1 MEIPDQIAKKARQ
14 FFLSFFQKL
23 SDDMNTLVDAPVEC
37 TLTDVSIIR
46 GEDDLG
52 FLFDSE
58 FSSSYAL
65 EDGLHSGDIHLLMDA
80 PAAIALSGLMMM
92 LPKAVVQKNVKSRE
106 YTEEI
111 QEGFHEIANQIM
123 GSLNTRVEEKLA
135 GGHLFLDSVEHLA
148 SGAIP
153 SSAKVGNTYLDIGM
167 EIKVSDFRA
176 APAHWLVSRGFV
188 NALLKVEMPGTPEE
202 LAADAPK
209 ETQAPAAPPTAPPA
223 RAVDDYEFDISAAGL
238 LARSAA
244 DALPAPDE
252 PGGLR
257 VVMTLPPFLLN
268 ESAPISDAV
277 SAMFPDGQRI
287 LGVESQGILVRV
299 ISQGDVRRMMGAFHG
314 SKAATPQEKAI
325 LSQAIGKL
333 NERQKMV
340 TLAARGTIDQAAD
353 MLKQHNLFALPIITD
368 AGVLRGFVPA
378 YSLLEYYRKKAS

>member
-23 SDDMNTLVDAPVEC
+23 SDDLNTLVDAPVEC
-37 TLTDVSIIR
+37 TLTEVNIIR

-52 FLFDSE
+52 FLFGAE
-58 FSSSYAL
+58 YSSSHAV
-65 EDGLHSGDIHLLMDA
+65 EDGLNSGNIHLLMDA

-123 GSLNTRVEEKLA
+123 GSLNTRIEEKLS
-135 GGHLFLDSVEHLA
+135 GGHLFLDGVEHL
-148 SGAIP
+148 SGGSLPATLN
-153 SSAKVGNTYLDIGM
+153 VNTTYLDIGM
-167 EIKVSDFRA
+167 EIKVSEFRA
-176 APAHWLVSRGFV
+176 APVHWLLSRGTA
-188 NALLKVEMPGTPEE
+188 NTLLKVDMPGTAEE

-209 ETQAPAAPPTAPPA
+209 ETPAPAAPPPAPS
-223 RAVDDYEFDISAAGL
+223 RAADDYEFDISAAGL
-238 LARSAA
+238 LARSTA
-244 DALPAPDE
+244 DSLPAPNE

-277 SAMFPDGQRI
+277 GAMFPDGQRI

-299 ISQGDVRRMMGAFHG
+299 ISQGDVRKMMGAFHG
-314 SKAATPQEKAI
+314 SKAATPQEKAL

-333 NERQKMV
+333 NERQRMV
-340 TLAARGTIDQAAD
+340 TVPARGTIDEAAD
-353 MLKQHNLFALPIITD
+353 LLKQHNLFALPVITD

-378 YSLLEYYRKKAS
+378 YSLLEYYRKKAG

>member
-37 TLTDVSIIR
+37 TLTEVNLLR

-58 FSSSYAL
+58 YSSSYAL
-65 EDGLHSGDIHLLMDA
+65 EDGLRSGSIHLLLDA

-123 GSLNTRVEEKLA
+123 GSLNTRVEEKMA
-135 GGHLFLDSVEHLA
+135 GGHLFLDSVEHLGGG
-148 SGAIP
+148 GALP
-153 SSAKVGNTYLDIGM
+153 TSLKVENTYLDIGM

-176 APAHWLVSRGFV
+176 SPAHWLVSRSFA
-188 NALLKVEMPGTPEE
+188 NSLLKIEMPGTPEE

-209 ETQAPAAPPTAPPA
+209 ETAPPA
-223 RAVDDYEFDISAAGL
+223 TPPPAPVRAPDDYEFDLSAAGV
-238 LARSAA
+238 LARSTAES
-244 DALPAPDE
+244 LPAPDE
-252 PGGLR
+252 PGGIR

-268 ESAPISDAV
+268 EAAPVSDAV
-277 SAMFPDGQRI
+277 DAMFPDGQRI

-299 ISQGDVRRMMGAFHG
+299 VSQGDVRKVMGAFYG
-314 SKAATPQEKAI
+314 SKAVTPQERAL

-333 NERQKMV
+333 NERQRMV
-340 TLAARGTIDQAAD
+340 TIPARGSIDQAAD
-353 MLKQHNLFALPIITD
+353 LLKQNNLFALPVITD
-368 AGVLRGFVPA
+368 GGNLRGFVPA
-378 YSLLEYYRKKAS
+378 YSLLEYYRKKAG

>member
-23 SDDMNTLVDAPVEC
+23 SDDLNTLVDAPVEC
-37 TLTDVSIIR
+37 TLTEVNVIR

-52 FLFDSE
+52 FLFDAE
-58 FSSSYAL
+58 YSSSYAI
-65 EDGLHSGDIHLLMDA
+65 EDGLNSGNIHLLMDA

-123 GSLNTRVEEKLA
+123 GSLNTRIEEKLA
-135 GGHLFLDSVEHLA
+135 GGHLFLDGVEHLSGGSLPA
-148 SGAIP
+148 SL
-153 SSAKVGNTYLDIGM
+153 SANTTYLDIGM
-167 EIKVSDFRA
+167 EIKVSEFRA
-176 APAHWLVSRGFV
+176 APVHWLVSRGLA
-188 NALLKVEMPGTPEE
+188 NTLLKVDMPGTPEE

-209 ETQAPAAPPTAPPA
+209 ETPAPAAPPPA
-223 RAVDDYEFDISAAGL
+223 ASRAADDYVFDISAAGL
-238 LARSAA
+238 LARSSA

-268 ESAPISDAV
+268 EAAPISDAV
-277 SAMFPDGQRI
+277 GAMFPDGQRI
-287 LGVESQGILVRV
+287 LGVESEGILVRV
-299 ISQGDVRRMMGAFHG
+299 ISQGDVRKMMGAFHG
-314 SKAATPQEKAI
+314 SKAVTPPERAL

-333 NERQKMV
+333 NERQRMITV
-340 TLAARGTIDQAAD
+340 PARGTIDEAAD
-353 MLKQHNLFALPIITD
+353 LLKQHNLFALPVITD
-368 AGVLRGFVPA
+368 GGVLRGFVPA
-378 YSLLEYYRKKAS
+378 YSLLEYYRKKAG